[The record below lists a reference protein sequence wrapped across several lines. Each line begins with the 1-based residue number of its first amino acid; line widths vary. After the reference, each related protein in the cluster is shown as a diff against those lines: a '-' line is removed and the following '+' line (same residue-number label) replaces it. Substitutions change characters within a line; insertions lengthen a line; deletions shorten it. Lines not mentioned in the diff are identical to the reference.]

1 MQKNKKEPH
10 TTSKV
15 IETKLQKKFVQLTI
29 TIPKKDWETFPVGS
43 RTKIHS
49 KKGIHIVRKVGS
61 IGRGKQRI
69 VTIPACD
76 NDLFKKGDEIK
87 IYPYKTKLRCTNEQK
102 KEINK
107 QTRKEESSW
116 QNNLFLIKKIPL
128 GTVQDPNVAIQKRI
142 R

>member
-1 MQKNKKEPH
+1 MQKNKQEPHH

-87 IYPYKTKLRCTNEQK
+87 IYPYKHKKTRCINEQK

-107 QTRKEESSW
+107 QTRKEESS
-116 QNNLFLIKKIPL
+116 
-128 GTVQDPNVAIQKRI
+128 
-142 R
+142 